1 MERGLHHSMKSH
13 SKGSRDRGKAGA
25 GVRPLWSKLR
35 VPAGGSGVRVLAE
48 QQAPGKR
55 VQIISRSFARR
66 LLIKGDDIK

>member
-13 SKGSRDRGKAGA
+13 SRGSRGSGKVGA
-25 GVRPLWSKLR
+25 GVRFGVSCGYRL
-35 VPAGGSGVRVLAE
+35 GGSGVRVLAE

-55 VQIISRSFARR
+55 MQIIPRSFARC